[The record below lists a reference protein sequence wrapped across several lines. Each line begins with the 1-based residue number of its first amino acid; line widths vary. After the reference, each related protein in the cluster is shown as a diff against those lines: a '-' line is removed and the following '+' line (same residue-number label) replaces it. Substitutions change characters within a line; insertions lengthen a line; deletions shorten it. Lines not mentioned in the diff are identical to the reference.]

1 MGRTDGH
8 AEAGSDVAGP
18 PVVLQPQPSGVPV
31 RNIDTGAPGSTGATT
46 KGGSMPTDAKRA
58 TVAELTA
65 LFQASPSSI
74 VADYRGLSV
83 SEIGA
88 VRRSLREK
96 GIHYHVVK
104 NRLAKI
110 AADDAGVPELG
121 ALLQGPSAVAAGVD
135 DESQLAKAFLD
146 AVRPYKVV
154 TIRGGV
160 IRGRRIEAEDVT
172 RLAELPSREVLLAQL
187 AGAIASPLG
196 TMAGLLSAPIRNLG
210 GGLAQLAE
218 QRGGSAGA

>member
-1 MGRTDGH
+1 M
-8 AEAGSDVAGP
+8 
-18 PVVLQPQPSGVPV
+18 
-31 RNIDTGAPGSTGATT
+31 
-46 KGGSMPTDAKRA
+46 
-58 TVAELTA
+58 
-65 LFQASPSSI
+65 
-74 VADYRGLSV
+74 ADYRGLKV

-110 AADDAGVPELG
+110 AADQAGVTELS
-121 ALLQGPSAVAAGVD
+121 ALLEGPTAIAVGID

-154 TIRGGV
+154 VVRGGV
-160 IRGRRIEAEDVT
+160 IRGRRIEASDVT

-187 AGAIASPLG
+187 AGAIASPLS
-196 TMAGLLSAPIRNLG
+196 TMAGLLVGAHPQPRRRPRPARRAEGRLGRRLSACREPPPTRPP
-210 GGLAQLAE
+210 A
-218 QRGGSAGA
+218 RD

>member
-1 MGRTDGH
+1 
-8 AEAGSDVAGP
+8 
-18 PVVLQPQPSGVPV
+18 
-31 RNIDTGAPGSTGATT
+31 
-46 KGGSMPTDAKRA
+46 MPTDAKRA
-58 TVAELTA
+58 TVAELTT
-65 LFQASPSSI
+65 LLQASPSSI
-74 VADYRGLSV
+74 VTDYRGLKV

-110 AADDAGVPELG
+110 AADQAGVTELSG
-121 ALLQGPSAVAAGVD
+121 LLEGPTAIAVGID

-154 TIRGGV
+154 VVRGGV
-160 IRGRRIEAEDVT
+160 IRGRRIEASDVT
-172 RLAELPSREVLLAQL
+172 RLAELPSREGLLAPL
-187 AGAIASPLG
+187 AGAIASPLS
-196 TMAGLLSAPIRNLG
+196 TMAGLLVAPIRNLG

-218 QRGGSAGA
+218 QKGGSARA

>member
-1 MGRTDGH
+1 
-8 AEAGSDVAGP
+8 
-18 PVVLQPQPSGVPV
+18 
-31 RNIDTGAPGSTGATT
+31 
-46 KGGSMPTDAKRA
+46 MPTDAKRA
-58 TVAELTA
+58 TVADLTT

-74 VADYRGLSV
+74 VADYRGLTV

-96 GIHYHVVK
+96 GIQYHVVK

-110 AADDAGVPELG
+110 AAEQAGVAELSL
-121 ALLQGPSAVAAGVD
+121 LLQGPTAIAVGID

-154 TIRGGV
+154 VVRGGV
-160 IRGRRIEAEDVT
+160 IRGRRIDAGDVT

-210 GGLAQLAE
+210 SGLAQLAE

>member
-1 MGRTDGH
+1 
-8 AEAGSDVAGP
+8 
-18 PVVLQPQPSGVPV
+18 
-31 RNIDTGAPGSTGATT
+31 
-46 KGGSMPTDAKRA
+46 MPTEAKRA
-58 TVAELTA
+58 TVARLTA
-65 LFQASPSSI
+65 LFEASPSSI
-74 VADYRGLSV
+74 VADYRGLTV

-110 AADDAGVPELG
+110 AADDAGMPELG
-121 ALLQGPSAVAAGVD
+121 PLLQGPTAIAAGID

-154 TIRGGV
+154 VVRGGV
-160 IRGRRIEAEDVT
+160 IRGRRIEAGDVT

-187 AGAIASPLG
+187 AGAMASPISTLG
-196 TMAGLLSAPIRNLG
+196 GLLTAPIRNLG